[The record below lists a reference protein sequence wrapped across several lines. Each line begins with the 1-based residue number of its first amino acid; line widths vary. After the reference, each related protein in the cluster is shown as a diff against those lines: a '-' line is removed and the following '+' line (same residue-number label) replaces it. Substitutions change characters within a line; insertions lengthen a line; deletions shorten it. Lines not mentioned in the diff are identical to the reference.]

1 MLESE
6 SEIMERI
13 YGINILRED
22 DIVLLKKK
30 RKLKEVIENLN
41 ISDHLS
47 AKSKKYIILGLELFI
62 IAAHIAFF
70 ILRIFN
76 F

>member
-6 SEIMERI
+6 SEIIERI
-13 YGINILRED
+13 YGFNVLEED
-22 DIVLLKKK
+22 EIVLLKKK
-30 RKLKEVIENLN
+30 RKLREVIENLN

-47 AKSKKYIILGLELFI
+47 AKAKKHITLGFELFI

-70 ILRIFN
+70 VLRMFN